1 MISLLKQLEWNYIVV
16 IYDMD
21 IYGTEGY
28 HALKVRSK
36 EENICITSAFA
47 VPIGQTNAVSSS
59 EIRSFLEKTIELS
72 VSGVIVFSTAP
83 HVRVL
88 LQAAQTLS
96 STNSDQISFIFSEG
110 MQLSEEAVRSTTGN
124 TIYNVAKGSYVTTPQ
139 YVNVDEFEM
148 HWISMFKNVSLLIE
162 EAVTNKWLRDVFSL
176 YAKDNCI
183 PSNDS
188 MNPGCEELEQSDIK
202 TLSEHS
208 LFTSYAIQSAYVI
221 AKLIKNAHSLKCPGE
236 NGLCDDLAT
245 LLYTEKGYLSEQI
258 RDLSINFR
266 TDFTFIPKTF
276 SNMTLSFSGD
286 SDVKHDDTRYYV
298 HNYRKCLPDNSFCF
312 MVVSGHIVAYLV
324 NEQC

>member
-1 MISLLKQLEWNYIVV
+1 
-16 IYDMD
+16 
-21 IYGTEGY
+21 
-28 HALKVRSK
+28 
-36 EENICITSAFA
+36 
-47 VPIGQTNAVSSS
+47 
-59 EIRSFLEKTIELS
+59 
-72 VSGVIVFSTAP
+72 
-83 HVRVL
+83 
-88 LQAAQTLS
+88 
-96 STNSDQISFIFSEG
+96 
-110 MQLSEEAVRSTTGN
+110 
-124 TIYNVAKGSYVTTPQ
+124 
-139 YVNVDEFEM
+139 
-148 HWISMFKNVSLLIE
+148 MFKNVSLLIE

-245 LLYTEKGYLSEQI
+245 LLYKEKGYLSEQI

-312 MVVSGHIVAYLV
+312 MEVSGHIVAYLV

>member
-21 IYGTEGY
+21 TYGTEGY
-28 HALKVRSK
+28 YALKVRSK
-36 EENICITSAFA
+36 EENICIISAFA
-47 VPIGQTNAVSSS
+47 VPIGQNNAVSSS
-59 EIRSFLEKTIELS
+59 KIRSFLEKTIELS

-83 HVRVL
+83 HIRVL
-88 LQAAQTLS
+88 LKAAQTLS

-110 MQLSEEAVRSTTGN
+110 MELSEEAV
-124 TIYNVAKGSYVTTPQ
+124 GSYVTTPQ
-139 YVNVDEFEM
+139 NVNVDEFEM
-148 HWISMFKNVSLLIE
+148 HWINMFKNVSLLIE

-188 MNPGCEELEQSDIK
+188 MNPGCEELEQSDIE

-208 LFTSYAIQSAYVI
+208 VYTSYAIQSAYAI

-245 LLYTEKGYLSEQI
+245 LLYKEKGYLSEQI
-258 RDLSINFR
+258 RDLSINFN

-276 SNMTLSFSGD
+276 SNMTLSFSVNSG
-286 SDVKHDDTRYYV
+286 VKHDTRYYV
-298 HNYRKCLPDNSFCF
+298 YHYRKCLPDNSFCF
-312 MVVSGHIVAYLV
+312 MEVSGNNVAYLV

>member
-1 MISLLKQLEWNYIVV
+1 
-16 IYDMD
+16 MD
-21 IYGTEGY
+21 TYGTEGY
-28 HALKVRSK
+28 YALKVRSK
-36 EENICITSAFA
+36 EENICIISAFA
-47 VPIGQTNAVSSS
+47 VPIGQNNAVSSS
-59 EIRSFLEKTIELS
+59 KIRSFLEKTIELS

-83 HVRVL
+83 HIRVL

-110 MQLSEEAVRSTTGN
+110 MELSEEAV
-124 TIYNVAKGSYVTTPQ
+124 GSYVTTPQ
-139 YVNVDEFEM
+139 NVNVDEFEM
-148 HWISMFKNVSLLIE
+148 HWINMFKNVSLLIE

-188 MNPGCEELEQSDIK
+188 MNPGCEELEQSDIE

-208 LFTSYAIQSAYVI
+208 VYTSYAIQSAYAI

-245 LLYTEKGYLSEQI
+245 LLYKEKGYLSEQI
-258 RDLSINFR
+258 RDLSINFN

-276 SNMTLSFSGD
+276 SNMTLSFSVNSG
-286 SDVKHDDTRYYV
+286 VKHDTRYYV
-298 HNYRKCLPDNSFCF
+298 YHYRKCLPDNSFCF
-312 MVVSGHIVAYLV
+312 MEVSGNNVAYLV

>member
-28 HALKVRSK
+28 YALKVRSK

-47 VPIGQTNAVSSS
+47 VPIGQNNAVSSS
-59 EIRSFLEKTIELS
+59 TIRGFLEKTIELS

-110 MQLSEEAVRSTTGN
+110 MELSEEAVKSTTGN
-124 TIYNVAKGSYVTTPQ
+124 TIYNVAKGSYVTAHQ
-139 YVNVDEFEM
+139 KINVDEFEM
-148 HWISMFKNVSLLIE
+148 HWINMFKNVSLLIE

-202 TLSEHS
+202 ALSEHS
-208 LFTSYAIQSAYVI
+208 VYTSYAIQSAYVI

-245 LLYTEKGYLSEQI
+245 LLYKEKGYLSEQI
-258 RDLSINFR
+258 RDLSINFN
-266 TDFTFIPKTF
+266 TDFRFIPKTF
-276 SNMTLSFSGD
+276 SNMTLSFSVNSG
-286 SDVKHDDTRYYV
+286 VKHDTRYYV
-298 HNYRKCLPDNSFCF
+298 YHYRKCLPDNSFCF
-312 MVVSGHIVAYLV
+312 MEVSVHNVAYLV